1 MKQRLFR
8 NRPGS
13 GSCDLLWLPAGK
25 VTKGIHPCKPA
36 LLNYPVKNAFNQL
49 MLNFAFQGE
58 TAGVRRGSEVAVRRN
73 THLPGLHELF
83 LWSCEC
89 SSVMYNLY
97 IYVTECICALSLCQ
111 CTLHVTLSVSV
122 AVFFFFCVWG
132 GGIWCHSIVIH
143 SLCVIFIFDVTPRR
157 KRAVWGEVR
166 GRTDCLS
173 FVLSQKEWNS
183 GTSGCG
189 LFVVACFQPAPSITI
204 NLLHM
209 NISFYTL
216 LSLAGNWDH
225 FNWLKPVLNWP
236 NVSSRT

>member
-1 MKQRLFR
+1 MPLINWCWTLHFRGKQPVSEEEVKSLYGGTHISLDYMNSFY
-8 NRPGS
+8 GAVS
-13 GSCDLLWLPAGK
+13 A
-25 VTKGIHPCKPA
+25 A
-36 LLNYPVKNAFNQL
+36 LLCITYTYMWLSASAHCLCV
-49 MLNFAFQGE
+49 
-58 TAGVRRGSEVAVRRN
+58 
-73 THLPGLHELF
+73 
-83 LWSCEC
+83 
-89 SSVMYNLY
+89 SVLCM
-97 IYVTECICALSLCQ
+97 SLC
-111 CTLHVTLSVSV
+111 LSVSLSFSSFV
-122 AVFFFFCVWG
+122 CG

-173 FVLSQKEWNS
+173 LVLSQKEWNS

-209 NISFYTL
+209 NISFCTL